1 MNNKIYLVEDDQ
13 QIVNLLTSQLEKY
26 QFQVRAATDF
36 QNIVNDIADFEP
48 DLVLLDISLP
58 FYNGYYWCGEIR
70 RESKLPIIFISSAS
84 NNMNI
89 VMAINMGA
97 DDFIAKPFD
106 LPVFIA
112 KIQALLRRT
121 YDFSDAPF
129 LQYKEYRLDLTDNLL
144 FFEKESILLTNNEVK
159 ILSLLFQDP
168 NQLIMKEKIME
179 RLWENEAFIDSN
191 TLSVNMNRLRKKV
204 MDSGLD
210 RYIQTV
216 KGKGYFL
223 GESNE

>member
-1 MNNKIYLVEDDQ
+1 MNIT
-13 QIVNLLTSQLEKY
+13 IRKY

-84 NNMNI
+84 DNMNI

-129 LQYKEYRLDLTDNLL
+129 LQFKEYCLDLTDNLL
-144 FFEKESILLTNNEVK
+144 FFEKESILLTNIEVK
-159 ILSLLFQDP
+159 ILSLLFQEP

-179 RLWENEAFIDSN
+179 RLRENETFVDST
-191 TLSVNMNRLRKKV
+191 TLSVNMNRLKKSPGFRV
-204 MDSGLD
+204 RQIYSNSQGE
-210 RYIQTV
+210 RV
-216 KGKGYFL
+216 FL
-223 GESNE
+223 R